1 MYQKVMGNYVRNVT
15 FRAPQELLQMKN
27 CESDDSIVSARRFGP
42 ECRADII
49 FVKKNYLTTI
59 LDPNITIY
67 AKKNVNPDKTE
78 LATKWRKCAEMHK
91 DFYAIYVNLT
101 NIYTCVKMAQIL
113 PQYVYV

>member
-1 MYQKVMGNYVRNVT
+1 
-15 FRAPQELLQMKN
+15 MKN

-67 AKKNVNPDKTE
+67 AKKIVTKPNWRQNGVNALKCTKT
-78 LATKWRKCAEMHK
+78 
-91 DFYAIYVNLT
+91 YAIYVN
-101 NIYTCVKMAQIL
+101 
-113 PQYVYV
+113 